1 MPELEELESQLGY
14 RFEDRGLLLRA
25 LTHKSRSYEDP
36 EASLDNER
44 MEFLGDSV
52 LGFLT
57 SAILFERGPEL
68 PEGKLS
74 KLKSHLV
81 SATHLY
87 AVAQRLELGDY
98 LLLGRSEEMSGGRAK
113 RALLANALE
122 ALIAALYLD
131 GGVPTCRGFVESQIL
146 AGVDLQALDE
156 MLVPSDHKGALQE
169 LAQSRR
175 LPTPRY
181 SIVLES
187 GPEHAKM
194 FTVEAR
200 VGGEVV
206 GTGVGPSK
214 KAAAQMAAEEAF
226 QALMEAVEETATEPD
241 LVEPTAE
248 APTADLPRSE
258 Q

>member
-1 MPELEELESQLGY
+1 MAELEELEARLGH
-14 RFEDRGLLLRA
+14 RFENRGLLLRA

-81 SATHLY
+81 SATHLFE
-87 AVAQRLELGDY
+87 VAQRLELGEY

-113 RALLANALE
+113 RALLADALE
-122 ALIAALYLD
+122 ALLAAMYID
-131 GGVPTCRGFVESQIL
+131 GGVPPCRRFVEDHVLS
-146 AGVDLQALDE
+146 GVDLQALDQ

-169 LAQSRR
+169 YAQSRK
-175 LPTPRY
+175 LPPPRY
-181 SIVLES
+181 VIVGEM

-200 VGGEVV
+200 VGREVV
-206 GTGVGPSK
+206 GTGEGPSK
-214 KAAAQMAAEEAF
+214 KSAAQVAAEEALR
-226 QALMEAVEETATEPD
+226 QLLELPEATANDGD
-241 LVEPTAE
+241 LLEPTDE
-248 APTADLPRSE
+248 APLEDPPHSVR
-258 Q
+258 